1 MLSRVEMLQCRV
13 KNWQGE
19 EVGTAPLELK
29 GAKEE
34 NASHLVHR
42 AVVRHLANA
51 RQGYILAQVRCLDVN
66 RVNILPKRGGEKFP
80 GGLDSL
86 SNLSV

>member
-1 MLSRVEMLQCRV
+1 MLSRVEMLQCPV

-34 NASHLVHR
+34 NASHL
-42 AVVRHLANA
+42 
-51 RQGYILAQVRCLDVN
+51 ILN
-66 RVNILPKRGGEKFP
+66 PFN
-80 GGLDSL
+80 
-86 SNLSV
+86 